1 MTIGLEEDSRFYNG
15 PLIDTREDVNATKKE
30 ESVVVQDKKEIE
42 VKEKV
47 VVQEKKVI
55 EVKEEIIQ
63 TQQTSQEEETKEGE
77 TTFSYE
83 RDDE

>member
-15 PLIDTREDVNATKKE
+15 PLYDNREDASSK
-30 ESVVVQDKKEIE
+30 DE
-42 VKEKV
+42 VKTSETKI
-47 VVQEKKVI
+47 QEKTQEPKLKTTQKTVKI
-55 EVKEEIIQ
+55 ETSPSKE
-63 TQQTSQEEETKEGE
+63 E